1 MLIHDFT
8 SSGDSA
14 VNTIDVIPP
23 SFHTVWRGGGVVNEE
38 DVFL

>member
-14 VNTIDVIPP
+14 VSTIDMIPP
-23 SFHTVWRGGGVVNEE
+23 SFHSMAGGGGMNEE